1 MKRLLFHADSQHVLV
16 EGDQRISGGDEFTV
30 SDDRA
35 LELLTDPALTV
46 LEAPDAD
53 LFQLTRPQLDE
64 HARAAGIADP
74 EKYRNKGEL
83 IEAIDQQA
91 AQAGN
96 EQIEVADPGIHPQPE
111 ATGDG
116 PNPET
121 DSQKGD

>member
-1 MKRLLFHADSQHVLV
+1 MKRLIFHADPQHVLV

-53 LFQLTRPQLDE
+53 LFALTREQLNE
-64 HARAAGIADP
+64 RAAASGIADP
-74 EKYRNKGEL
+74 ETYRNKGEL
-83 IEAIDQQA
+83 IEAIDA
-91 AQAGN
+91 LAQKAGN
-96 EQIEVADPGIHPQPE
+96 ESVDVTDPGIHPQPE
-111 ATGDG
+111 ATSDG
-116 PNPET
+116 PTDN

>member
-1 MKRLLFHADSQHVLV
+1 MKRLIYHADPQHVLV

-35 LELLTDPALTV
+35 LELLTDPSLTI

-64 HARAAGIADP
+64 HARVAGIADP

-83 IEAIDQQA
+83 IEAIDA
-91 AQAGN
+91 LAQTSGN
-96 EQIEVADPGIHPQPE
+96 ESVDVTDPGIHPQPE